1 MADDKLKT
9 GPKPPGPD
17 RPDDAPAKEAPPIQ
31 EPPVQETDTPGKTQE
46 PDAPGTGPALQAE
59 QSVIPGLGEDNPA
72 RSALGE
78 VVVDFDKINELML
91 SNPPFGVEWKKVEKF
106 IKDEAASQGYRGR
119 FGAGL
124 PRISDGS
131 FLFLQHLISK
141 MNPPE
146 KGGSRIGIVFNGSPM
161 FSGDAGS
168 GESEIRRWIIENDL
182 LEAII
187 GLPDQLFYNTGITTY
202 IWILTNRKENRRKG
216 KVRLINGAG
225 FFEKMRKGLGNKRN
239 IISPENRAE
248 LVRLYST
255 YEPDENYMDLDNEDF
270 GYRKIVIERP
280 LLDEDGTPVI
290 DRKGNRKADA
300 SLRDYE
306 MVPLKEDIHEYFR
319 REVLPFV
326 PDAWI
331 DESKTKIGYEIP
343 FTRYFYKFTPLRDSS
358 VIMEDIRALEER
370 IQASLAEVFAE

>member
-1 MADDKLKT
+1 M
-9 GPKPPGPD
+9 
-17 RPDDAPAKEAPPIQ
+17 
-31 EPPVQETDTPGKTQE
+31 
-46 PDAPGTGPALQAE
+46 
-59 QSVIPGLGEDNPA
+59 
-72 RSALGE
+72 
-78 VVVDFDKINELML
+78 
-91 SNPPFGVEWKKVEKF
+91 EWKKVEKF

-225 FFEKMRKGLGNKRN
+225 FYEKMRKGLGNKRN
-239 IISPENRAE
+239 MISPENRAE

-280 LLDEDGTPVI
+280 LLNEDGTPVI

-300 SLRDYE
+300 SLLQY
-306 MVPLKEDIHEYFR
+306 IY
-319 REVLPFV
+319 
-326 PDAWI
+326 
-331 DESKTKIGYEIP
+331 G
-343 FTRYFYKFTPLRDSS
+343 TRHGSQPCLFPHRCQSC
-358 VIMEDIRALEER
+358 
-370 IQASLAEVFAE
+370 

>member
-1 MADDKLKT
+1 
-9 GPKPPGPD
+9 
-17 RPDDAPAKEAPPIQ
+17 
-31 EPPVQETDTPGKTQE
+31 
-46 PDAPGTGPALQAE
+46 
-59 QSVIPGLGEDNPA
+59 
-72 RSALGE
+72 
-78 VVVDFDKINELML
+78 
-91 SNPPFGVEWKKVEKF
+91 
-106 IKDEAASQGYRGR
+106 
-119 FGAGL
+119 
-124 PRISDGS
+124 
-131 FLFLQHLISK
+131 
-141 MNPPE
+141 MNPQE

-225 FFEKMRKGLGNKRN
+225 FYEKMRKGLGNKRN
-239 IISPENRAE
+239 MISPENRAE

-280 LLDEDGTPVI
+280 LLNEDGTPVI

>member
-1 MADDKLKT
+1 
-9 GPKPPGPD
+9 
-17 RPDDAPAKEAPPIQ
+17 
-31 EPPVQETDTPGKTQE
+31 
-46 PDAPGTGPALQAE
+46 
-59 QSVIPGLGEDNPA
+59 
-72 RSALGE
+72 
-78 VVVDFDKINELML
+78 
-91 SNPPFGVEWKKVEKF
+91 
-106 IKDEAASQGYRGR
+106 
-119 FGAGL
+119 
-124 PRISDGS
+124 
-131 FLFLQHLISK
+131 
-141 MNPPE
+141 
-146 KGGSRIGIVFNGSPM
+146 M

-225 FFEKMRKGLGNKRN
+225 FYEKMRKGLGNKRN
-239 IISPENRAE
+239 MISPKNRAE
-248 LVRLYST
+248 IVRLYST
-255 YEPDENYMDLDNEDF
+255 YEPDENYMDLDNDDF
-270 GYRKIVIERP
+270 GYRKIVVERP
-280 LLDEDGTPVI
+280 LLNEDGTPVT

-306 MVPLKEDIHEYFR
+306 IVPLKEDIHEYFR

-326 PDAWI
+326 PNALI

-358 VIMEDIRALEER
+358 VIMEDIKALEAR
-370 IQASLAEVFAE
+370 IQTSLAEVFAE